1 MENRLLVCLNFPA
14 MTTILADSVCD
25 RFACYL
31 CMFAKYCDNQLW
43 KCKKQPC
50 KKFPPP
56 ANEQPIKK
64 SLFALFFY
72 FINGLHL
79 NIFALA
85 LGTSH
90 CFHLNFN
97 CCISIIA
104 YLMEMSSINIIGDN
118 DKSFWIIYNVLGGD
132 IMIAD
137 RIKKLRQQFGLTQS
151 DLAKKL
157 NITRSSVNTW
167 ELGISIPS
175 TQYIVELAELFKV
188 STDYILGLSR
198 DSVISTASLTEEQ
211 TKILFTLVQYF
222 NKENE
227 KNG

>member
-1 MENRLLVCLNFPA
+1 
-14 MTTILADSVCD
+14 
-25 RFACYL
+25 
-31 CMFAKYCDNQLW
+31 
-43 KCKKQPC
+43 
-50 KKFPPP
+50 
-56 ANEQPIKK
+56 
-64 SLFALFFY
+64 
-72 FINGLHL
+72 
-79 NIFALA
+79 
-85 LGTSH
+85 
-90 CFHLNFN
+90 
-97 CCISIIA
+97 
-104 YLMEMSSINIIGDN
+104 MEMSSINIIGDN

-157 NITRSSVNTW
+157 NITRSSVNAW
-167 ELGISIPS
+167 EMGISIPS

>member
-1 MENRLLVCLNFPA
+1 
-14 MTTILADSVCD
+14 
-25 RFACYL
+25 
-31 CMFAKYCDNQLW
+31 
-43 KCKKQPC
+43 
-50 KKFPPP
+50 
-56 ANEQPIKK
+56 
-64 SLFALFFY
+64 
-72 FINGLHL
+72 
-79 NIFALA
+79 
-85 LGTSH
+85 
-90 CFHLNFN
+90 
-97 CCISIIA
+97 
-104 YLMEMSSINIIGDN
+104 MEMSSINIIGDN

-137 RIKKLRQQFGLTQS
+137 RIKKLRQQFGLTQF

-157 NITRSSVNTW
+157 NITRSSVNAW
-167 ELGISIPS
+167 EMGISIPS